1 MPLQCYSVPEAKNT
15 ILKRG
20 LLSELPVSPA
30 LQAGIQQ
37 VFGETLS
44 PEQVVDRILHDV
56 RERGDEAVLDYTRKI
71 DGFAPESLLVSADEI
86 SAALAALPQDLRS
99 ALELSIERV
108 RNFHRKQPVTSWI
121 TNDLGGTLGQWVRP
135 IWRVGLYIPAGTAPL
150 PSTVIMSAVPAQ
162 VAGVTEIVLVSPPE
176 KNTGKVNQGILAA
189 ASLLGIDE
197 VYAIGGAQ
205 AIGALAY
212 GTRTIRRVD
221 KIFGPGNIFV
231 TIAKQKVFGAVGI
244 DNLAGPTETLV
255 IADDS
260 ANPEWVAAD
269 LLAQAEHDSM
279 ASAILLTPSQSLIA
293 KVQAAVERQLAE
305 RKRRETI
312 RQSLKHRSG
321 AVLTASLAEACELSN
336 AYAPEHLCLSVED
349 PWAWTEKLHA
359 AGGVFVGE
367 HSFEVL
373 GDYAAG
379 PSHCMPTGGS
389 ARFSSPIN
397 VLDFIHLVS
406 LIAMDPAT
414 ARSIAPAAARIA
426 HFEGLD
432 AHANAAEVRL

>member
-1 MPLQCYSVPEAKNT
+1 
-15 ILKRG
+15 
-20 LLSELPVSPA
+20 
-30 LQAGIQQ
+30 
-37 VFGETLS
+37 
-44 PEQVVDRILHDV
+44 
-56 RERGDEAVLDYTRKI
+56 
-71 DGFAPESLLVSADEI
+71 
-86 SAALAALPQDLRS
+86 
-99 ALELSIERV
+99 
-108 RNFHRKQPVTSWI
+108 
-121 TNDLGGTLGQWVRP
+121 
-135 IWRVGLYIPAGTAPL
+135 
-150 PSTVIMSAVPAQ
+150 
-162 VAGVTEIVLVSPPE
+162 
-176 KNTGKVNQGILAA
+176 
-189 ASLLGIDE
+189 
-197 VYAIGGAQ
+197 
-205 AIGALAY
+205 
-212 GTRTIRRVD
+212 
-221 KIFGPGNIFV
+221 
-231 TIAKQKVFGAVGI
+231 
-244 DNLAGPTETLV
+244 
-255 IADDS
+255 
-260 ANPEWVAAD
+260 VAAD

-312 RQSLKHRSG
+312 RQSLNHRSG